1 MSCFENSSLFLFCC
15 KNYSC
20 SQVKFY
26 INRVICMPLVPQWLV
41 WFRHQLACSGKLSCH
56 CPRKGSTNSHLC
68 LLCCLAYVLT
78 VHGCMHLWANCALQ
92 SHQGVQH
99 GWNCISIYLPS
110 TLFSVLLLS
119 SSLLL
124 FFPLTDAKVV
134 INYEKK
140 SHRELTLHVGEV
152 ITDVKLVCVWWNQ
165 HIDVKIFHLTQAKN
179 VCFSGIKLLM
189 QHSVHNLNTG

>member
-1 MSCFENSSLFLFCC
+1 MAVC
-15 KNYSC
+15 
-20 SQVKFY
+20 
-26 INRVICMPLVPQWLV
+26 ICE
-41 WFRHQLACSGKLSCH
+41 
-56 CPRKGSTNSHLC
+56 
-68 LLCCLAYVLT
+68 LT
-78 VHGCMHLWANCALQ
+78 VHCNLAKG
-92 SHQGVQH
+92 SR
-99 GWNCISIYLPS
+99 NCISIYLPS

-152 ITDVKLVCVWWNQ
+152 ITDVKLVCVWRNQ

-189 QHSVHNLNTG
+189 QHSVQNLNTGQDKLQSRKPQNNIFSERKQTQVGMEPSKTKQTRWELHHITFTPSLLITVSYLSTCSVELLGA